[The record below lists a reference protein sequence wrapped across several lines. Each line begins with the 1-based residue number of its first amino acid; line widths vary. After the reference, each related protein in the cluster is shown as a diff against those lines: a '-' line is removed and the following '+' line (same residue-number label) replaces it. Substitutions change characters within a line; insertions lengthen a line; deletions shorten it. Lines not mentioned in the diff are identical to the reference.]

1 VIGPLA
7 PRRRRRRLPAMLPAR
22 SPQDFRAE
30 ARYARKLTHDR
41 SSSLSDSDRKNLLR
55 IAYNLERGA
64 AYKARRL
71 TEGVHPQHPTKQ

>member
-7 PRRRRRRLPAMLPAR
+7 PRRRRRRLPAMQPAR
-22 SPQDFRAE
+22 SPLDFRAE

-71 TEGVHPQHPTKQ
+71 AEGVHPQHPTKQ